1 MDKGSEATSLGGWCQ
16 GQEWEAGRDQRRW
29 LLGKEV
35 PGMCQIFTGK
45 ESSAGPSGGSSFVL
59 WEQKTFGSV
68 RPRCGV
74 PAGGVVMVAGA
85 YSGQFAGS
93 LCPALNVSF

>member
-1 MDKGSEATSLGGWCQ
+1 
-16 GQEWEAGRDQRRW
+16 
-29 LLGKEV
+29 
-35 PGMCQIFTGK
+35 MCQIFTGK
-45 ESSAGPSGGSSFVL
+45 ESSAGPSGGRSFVL

-68 RPRCGV
+68 CPCCGI
-74 PAGGVVMVAGA
+74 PADGVVMVAEA